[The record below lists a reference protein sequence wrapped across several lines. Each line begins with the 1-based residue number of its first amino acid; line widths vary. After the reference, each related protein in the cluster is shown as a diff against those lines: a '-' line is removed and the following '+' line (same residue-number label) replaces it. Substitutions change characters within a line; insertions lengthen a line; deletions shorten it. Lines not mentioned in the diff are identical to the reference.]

1 MTSSLVRRYTIS
13 MYTHPVSLLILSLT
27 LLLMTGGGLN
37 SAYAESR
44 YKDPDRVLPVS
55 RDQVQLSFAPLV
67 KQARMAVV
75 NIYTRKVVQKSFRS
89 PFFNDP
95 FFKRFFGED
104 FALGTPR
111 KRIQNSLGSGVIVR
125 SDGLVVT
132 NHHVIKGADEITVV
146 LADRREFEA
155 TVVVKDERTDLA
167 VLQINPEGTRL
178 SHLEL
183 IDSDD
188 LQVGDLVLA
197 IGNPFGVGQT
207 VTSGIVSALAR
218 TQVGVAD
225 FASFI
230 QTDAAINPGNSGGAL
245 VTMDGRLA
253 GVNTAIFSRSGGSNG
268 IGFAIPANM
277 VRAVVDGAISGGE
290 IVRPWLGASG
300 QAVTRDIAAAQG
312 LDRPGGVLINSIFRG
327 GPADDARLQ
336 VGDIVTAV
344 DGHEIFDPQ
353 GLRFRIATRQVGGL
367 AELSLLRRGKSMNMQ
382 VALMAAPETPKRN
395 VATLQGRH
403 ILAGATI
410 GNLSPAF
417 AEELGL
423 DTQVQGVIVLQVA
436 RNSPAS
442 RLRLRPGDLLLRI
455 NKRAVK
461 RVRNVKKMM
470 SSASEEWLLAIK
482 RGDQVLQV
490 RVRG

>member
-1 MTSSLVRRYTIS
+1 MFRTKIA
-13 MYTHPVSLLILSLT
+13 ILSV
-27 LLLMTGGGLN
+27 LLLPFAIWSSVSIAGAK
-37 SAYAESR
+37 SAGT
-44 YKDPDRVLPVS
+44 DRVLPIS
-55 RDQVQLSFAPLV
+55 RQQVQLSFAPLV
-67 KQARMAVV
+67 KKVRPAVV
-75 NIYTRKVVQKSFRS
+75 NIYTRKIVQKSFRS

-125 SDGLVVT
+125 ADGLVVT
-132 NHHVIKGADEITVV
+132 NHHVIKGADEITVA
-146 LADRREFEA
+146 LADRREFAAE
-155 TVVVKDERTDLA
+155 VVVKDERTDLA
-167 VLQINPEGTRL
+167 VLRIDPQGEVL

-188 LQVGDLVLA
+188 LAVGDLVLA

-245 VTMDGRLA
+245 VTMEGKLA

-277 VRAVVDGAISGGE
+277 VRSVIAGAVSGGE

-300 QAVTRDIAAAQG
+300 QAVTRDIAQAQG
-312 LDRPGGVLINSIFRG
+312 LDRPGGVLINSIFKG
-327 GPADDARLQ
+327 GPANEAGLS

-344 DGHEIFDPQ
+344 DDHEIFDPQ
-353 GLRFRIATRQVGGL
+353 GLRFRIATRPVGGD
-367 AELSLLRRGKSMNMQ
+367 ANLSILRRGKPGKIK
-382 VALMAAPETPKRN
+382 VALKAAPEIPKRN
-395 VATLQGRH
+395 ISTLQGRH

-410 GNLSPAF
+410 ANLSPAF

-423 DTQVQGVIVLQVA
+423 DTLVQGVIVLQTA
-436 RNSPAS
+436 QRSPAS
-442 RLRLRPGDLLLRI
+442 RLRLRPGDILLRI
-455 NKRAVK
+455 NRHEVERVADVK
-461 RVRNVKKMM
+461 QIM
-470 SSASEEWLLAIK
+470 SGSADEWLLAIK

-490 RVRG
+490 RFRE